1 MEADKEQYF
10 GELEVEYKIYLFTR
24 PHCAVEHLRAEVLSY
39 AAHKYNTRNR
49 YQRQQISTSI
59 ARRHSVQS
67 FTSIEIPAEITLN
80 EKLRVQVET
89 KKLWTR
95 GRMEIFQLT

>member
-1 MEADKEQYF
+1 MQLINIIR
-10 GELEVEYKIYLFTR
+10 GIGIR
-24 PHCAVEHLRAEVLSY
+24 GSRSPPPSH
-39 AAHKYNTRNR
+39 
-49 YQRQQISTSI
+49 
-59 ARRHSVQS
+59 RHSVQS

>member
-49 YQRQQISTSI
+49 YQRQQISTSV
-59 ARRHSVQS
+59 SSS
-67 FTSIEIPAEITLN
+67 FSAIIYKHRDSSRDHAER
-80 EKLRVQVET
+80 EAKSA
-89 KKLWTR
+89 
-95 GRMEIFQLT
+95 GRDQEAVD